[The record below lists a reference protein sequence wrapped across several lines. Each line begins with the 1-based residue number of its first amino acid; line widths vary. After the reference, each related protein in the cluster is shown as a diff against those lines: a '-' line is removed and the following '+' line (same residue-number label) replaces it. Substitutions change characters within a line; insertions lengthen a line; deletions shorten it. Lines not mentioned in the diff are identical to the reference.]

1 MKNRKIDIIIGALIA
16 ITLIWLLV
24 VYQGLPDTI
33 PTHWNLSG
41 EADSFGSKNTLFI
54 MFAVMIGINLLLPF
68 LAKIDPRSDNYK
80 RFSHAYN
87 IFRIAFTLF
96 FMALMFIAV
105 QEAKGDISSI
115 FTVGNLVPSLIGIL
129 FIVIGNYMPKF
140 KHNYTMGIKT
150 PWTLANEEVWNK
162 THRMA
167 GPIWTIGGI
176 IMVFN
181 QFVFPTEI
189 SRIVLGVVIIS
200 LIAIPTFYSYF
211 EFNKMKSKGQ
221 M

>member
-1 MKNRKIDIIIGALIA
+1 MKNRKVDIIIIVLIA

-24 VYQGLPDTI
+24 TYQGLPDTI

-54 MFAVMIGINLLLPF
+54 MLAVIIGLNMLLPL
-68 LAKIDPRSDNYK
+68 LARIDPRSGNYK
-80 RFSHAYN
+80 RFSHVYN
-87 IFRIAFTLF
+87 IFRVIITLF

-105 QEAKGDISSI
+105 QEAKGDASSI
-115 FTVGNLVPSLIGIL
+115 FSVDRLVPILLGALFLI
-129 FIVIGNYMPKF
+129 IGNYMPKF

-167 GPIWTIGGI
+167 GPVWTLGGI
-176 IMVFN
+176 VMILNSFILSIN
-181 QFVFPTEI
+181 I
-189 SRIVLGVVIIS
+189 SRIIFFVVIAA
-200 LIAIPTFYSYF
+200 LVAIPTIYSYF
-211 EFNKMKSKGQ
+211 EFQKVKRKK
-221 M
+221 